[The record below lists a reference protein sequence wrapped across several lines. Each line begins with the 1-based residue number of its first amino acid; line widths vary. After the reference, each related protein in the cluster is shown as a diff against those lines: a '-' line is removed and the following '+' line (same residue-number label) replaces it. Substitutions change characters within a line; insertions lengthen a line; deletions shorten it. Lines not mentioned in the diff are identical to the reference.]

1 MAIARRTFVRGD
13 KTIKLWRLATGEW
26 LGSLDGGDR
35 SRRPDPSGGMDG
47 PVLGISWPFWS
58 KRPR

>member
-35 SRRPDPSGGMDG
+35 SRHSDPIGGTDG
-47 PVLGISWPFWS
+47 PVIGISWPF
-58 KRPR
+58 